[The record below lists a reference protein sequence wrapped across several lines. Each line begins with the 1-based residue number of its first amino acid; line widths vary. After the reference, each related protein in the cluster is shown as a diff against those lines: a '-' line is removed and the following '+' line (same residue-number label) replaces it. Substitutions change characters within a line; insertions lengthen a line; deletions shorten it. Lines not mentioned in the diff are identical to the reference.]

1 MLRIRFTAA
10 AAVPPL
16 FLSQLCGR
24 KSMGETV
31 MTKAELVD
39 KITAR
44 VEALS
49 KKSDAEEALNALV
62 ESLKEALLAG
72 DSVILSGFGTFK
84 VVSRAERKGHN
95 PQSHEPI
102 VIPARNVVKFTPAK
116 ALKEA
121 VKES

>member
-1 MLRIRFTAA
+1 
-10 AAVPPL
+10 
-16 FLSQLCGR
+16 
-24 KSMGETV
+24 

-39 KITAR
+39 KIIDR

-49 KKSDAEEALNALV
+49 KKTDAEEALTALID
-62 ESLKEALLAG
+62 SLKEALLAG

-84 VVSRAERKGHN
+84 VVARAERKGHN

-121 VKES
+121 VK